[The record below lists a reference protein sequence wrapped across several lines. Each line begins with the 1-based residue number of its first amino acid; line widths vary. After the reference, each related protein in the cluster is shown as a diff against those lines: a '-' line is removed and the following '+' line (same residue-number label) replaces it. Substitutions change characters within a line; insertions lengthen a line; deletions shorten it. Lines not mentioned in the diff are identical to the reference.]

1 MVRNEQRRGSV
12 GARGFTL
19 VELLVVVA
27 VIAILITLV
36 ALTVP
41 GAIKIV
47 RRISCGNNL
56 NQLDKAYK
64 EWAGRHGG
72 NFPKHR
78 PATVLGGLPSC
89 VWSNGVLNPADVAAE
104 QSNYMGPGALA
115 YREYIDAAVMYCPA
129 SRREDLRYKKVTAGV
144 GTTGPWWP
152 ANVMP
157 GTQNRIQV
165 SYIQR
170 STMGAG
176 VNRSP
181 STAIDKSWEPVMS
194 DAFDEQ
200 AFLNEQHPDGF
211 NVLYLSSAVKFI
223 EIDLQAM
230 SVPSDWAAYETLFTG
245 SLNRR

>member
-1 MVRNEQRRGSV
+1 MKNVWRKMGLRS
-12 GARGFTL
+12 FTL

-27 VIAILITLV
+27 IIAILITLV

-41 GAIKIV
+41 GAIKMA
-47 RRISCGNNL
+47 RRISCGSNL

-64 EWAGRHGG
+64 EWAGRHEG

-78 PATVLGGLPSC
+78 PAVGAGGLPSC
-89 VWSNGVLNPADVAAE
+89 VWSSGEGNLADSAAE
-104 QSNYMGPGALA
+104 QSVYVGPGALA

-129 SRREDLRYKKVTAGV
+129 SRREDLRYKKVTAGA

-157 GTQNRIQV
+157 ATQNRIQV

-181 STAIDKSWEPVMS
+181 STAIDASWEPVMS

-200 AFLNEQHPDGF
+200 AFLNEQHMDGF

-230 SVPSDWAAYETLFTG
+230 SVPAGWSAYETLFTG